1 MDANNLADLFSE
13 MGNALQ
19 YIIVLNGQLVGT
31 WKRTIRKDA
40 ILIETNLLTKLS
52 EAENQAVALAA
63 RQYGAFLELPVVM
76 T

>member
-19 YIIVLNGQLVGT
+19 YIIVINGQLVGT

>member
-40 ILIETNLLTKLS
+40 VLIETNLHTKLS

-63 RQYGAFLELPVVM
+63 GQYGAFLELPVVM